1 MMEVSS
7 FSLLRI
13 RKTKSGNIPVASAGR
28 KPGLDI
34 SRNTELSDLMCYNNS
49 LTHLNIGACP
59 KLLSLVNSVSPT
71 TSNGEIQ
78 YGTEPGKRLIC
89 DSGVSIL
96 TIMANPDLVLP
107 ASLTAIDEEAFRG
120 GAFIY
125 VKLSEKTTSIG
136 CNAFADCRNLAC
148 IYIPATTTSIDD
160 RAFGDIKKLVVYGK
174 SGSYAHF
181 FAQNHGFTFV
191 AVP

>member
-1 MMEVSS
+1 
-7 FSLLRI
+7 
-13 RKTKSGNIPVASAGR
+13 
-28 KPGLDI
+28 
-34 SRNTELSDLMCYNNS
+34 
-49 LTHLNIGACP
+49 
-59 KLLSLVNSVSPT
+59 
-71 TSNGEIQ
+71 
-78 YGTEPGKRLIC
+78 
-89 DSGVSIL
+89 
-96 TIMANPDLVLP
+96 MANPDLVLP

-148 IYIPATTTSIDD
+148 IYIPATTPNIDD

-181 FAQNHGFTFV
+181 FAQYHGFTFV
-191 AVP
+191 AVS